1 MTFEL
6 AFAIRSTAS
15 TDQLRVFASTT
26 CGQLWNVRYTK
37 SGSSL
42 ATAGLVGTPFFPVAV
57 SQWATQ
63 SVSIASSSYNNKPNV
78 RFKFEYTHDTGNNI
92 FIDDINIDGTVGIDE
107 DFAESI
113 GFNVYPNPVES
124 VATIDFALTE
134 AGQVYIDVQDV
145 MGRTVNK
152 IAEMYLSP
160 GDYRFEMPAELA
172 NGLYNVR
179 IFVDGRST
187 SKKVLI
193 SK

>member
-1 MTFEL
+1 MG
-6 AFAIRSTAS
+6 
-15 TDQLRVFASTT
+15 V
-26 CGQLWNVRYTK
+26 
-37 SGSSL
+37 
-42 ATAGLVGTPFFPVAV
+42 PFLPVAT

-107 DFAESI
+107 DLAETI
-113 GFNVYPNPVES
+113 GFSVYPNPVET
-124 VATIDFALTE
+124 VATIDFRLPE
-134 AGQVYIDVQDV
+134 SGQVYIDVQDV

-152 IAEMYLSP
+152 ITEMYLSP
-160 GDYRFEMPAELA
+160 GDYRFEMPADLA

-187 SKKVLI
+187 SKKILI